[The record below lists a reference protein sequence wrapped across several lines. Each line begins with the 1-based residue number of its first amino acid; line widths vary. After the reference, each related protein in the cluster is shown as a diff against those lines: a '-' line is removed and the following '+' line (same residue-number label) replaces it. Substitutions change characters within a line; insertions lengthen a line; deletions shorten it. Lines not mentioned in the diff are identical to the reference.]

1 MDSNHVI
8 FLIISS
14 VLTAALH
21 SSSVPHV
28 SATIYCSHNKGS
40 NYEICKN
47 VDTQVYKICKY
58 PAQFP
63 SGGGAQMGCS
73 SLNEDLPPTLR
84 IR

>member
-21 SSSVPHV
+21 SSSVPQV
-28 SATIYCSHNKGS
+28 SAMIYCSRNKDS
-40 NYEICKN
+40 NYEIRKN
-47 VDTQVYKICKY
+47 VDTQIYKICKY
-58 PAQFP
+58 PERFP
-63 SGGGAQMGCS
+63 LGGGAQMGCS

-84 IR
+84 MC

>member
-47 VDTQVYKICKY
+47 VDTQVYKYVSIQRSFHQEAE
-58 PAQFP
+58 PRWAVR
-63 SGGGAQMGCS
+63 A
-73 SLNEDLPPTLR
+73 
-84 IR
+84 